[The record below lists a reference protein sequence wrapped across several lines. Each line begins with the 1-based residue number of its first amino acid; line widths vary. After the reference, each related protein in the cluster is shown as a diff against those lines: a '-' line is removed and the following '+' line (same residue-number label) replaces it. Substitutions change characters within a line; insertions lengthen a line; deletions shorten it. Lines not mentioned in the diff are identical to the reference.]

1 MTETMWRALRNRS
14 FFRACLETAAFFL
27 ALDCAAATANDHV
40 KIGIVSSL
48 GSAPIFVAVEK
59 GYFKDEGLEVEFVP
73 FQSAQPVAV
82 AAASGDIDFG
92 STGLT
97 MAFFTLANQGALKL
111 IGAGTWEH
119 AGFYGLGFIAS
130 NQAFAAGVKSFE
142 DLGGHSVAITQ
153 VGTALHYNLGIV
165 LAKHGVDLKTVR
177 VLPLQSNPNI
187 ASAIMGGQA
196 DAAVL
201 SAANVL
207 ALVDKGNAH
216 LLGWL
221 ADEFSYGQGDGTFT
235 STKVANERPDAVR
248 HFLAAFRKGERS
260 WDEAFLD
267 ADGKRANQATAPE
280 MIAIAAHYL
289 SQPLA
294 VIELGVPYFDP
305 LARVSVPD
313 IQRALDWYEAQGML
327 KTHIDA
333 ENFIDRRYAIEAP
346 AVEAGPKGRPHS

>member
-1 MTETMWRALRNRS
+1 MWRALWRTRLLRS
-14 FFRACLETAAFFL
+14 CVAAGVLLL
-27 ALDCAAATANDHV
+27 ALDWSAPAAADHV

-48 GSAPIFVAVEK
+48 GSAPIFVAFER
-59 GYFKDEGLEVEFVP
+59 GFFKDEGLEVELVP

-111 IGAGTWEH
+111 IGAGTWERS
-119 AGFYGLGFIAS
+119 GFYGLGFLVS
-130 NQAFAAGVKSFE
+130 NQAYAAGVKTFE
-142 DLGGHSVAITQ
+142 DLSGHSVAITQ
-153 VGTALHYNLGIV
+153 IGTALHYNLGIV

-187 ASAIMGGQA
+187 ASAIIGGQA

-216 LLGWL
+216 MLAWL

-235 STKVANERPDAVR
+235 STKVANERPNAVR
-248 HFLAAFRKGERS
+248 HFLAAFRKGERT

-267 ADGKRANQATAPE
+267 SDGKRADQATAPE
-280 MIAIAAHYL
+280 MIGIAAKNL
-289 SQPLA
+289 SQPPA
-294 VIELGVPYFDP
+294 VLKLGVPYFDP

-313 IQRALDWYEAQGML
+313 IQRALDWYEAQGLL

-333 ENFIDRRYAIEAP
+333 EKIIDRRYAIEAP
-346 AVEAGPKGRPHS
+346 AVEAGPKGPPHS